1 MKIRAVGV
9 LAFINLVLLCGL
21 ALMWV
26 KPDGTPRNIRWNEPA
41 PLKADIAGLA
51 PALMPD
57 KQMESSRFLAM
68 LERPLFSATRRPPPP
83 PPPEQPP
90 PPPDYLST
98 ARVTGI
104 VRGEGVGYAILLV
117 NGKQRRVQQNQSV
130 EGWTLKSFGDRQVT
144 FVRGEQ
150 SQTLTMQRADVSKY
164 GGFAQPAPT
173 VQAAQPMPTP
183 SSIERRGDGSI
194 GSAGAAV
201 GASAGTAEAPARPRP
216 PPPRFGP

>member
-68 LERPLFSATRRPPPP
+68 LERRRR
-83 PPPEQPP
+83 
-90 PPPDYLST
+90 LH
-98 ARVTGI
+98 R
-104 VRGEGVGYAILLV
+104 
-117 NGKQRRVQQNQSV
+117 
-130 EGWTLKSFGDRQVT
+130 
-144 FVRGEQ
+144 
-150 SQTLTMQRADVSKY
+150 
-164 GGFAQPAPT
+164 
-173 VQAAQPMPTP
+173 P
-183 SSIERRGDGSI
+183 SSPRLRQTT
-194 GSAGAAV
+194 SALPV
-201 GASAGTAEAPARPRP
+201 
-216 PPPRFGP
+216 